1 MGQRDR
7 KPWRLKL
14 LNPLFM
20 MLTRMGLPVGIV
32 YVLTVTGRKTG
43 KPYSTPVSVF
53 TLDGQRYIVSHSTW
67 GWVKN
72 AHATRE
78 GLLQRGKRTEPVQLI
93 ELPLNQRIPVVR
105 AFPKLVPHGVSF
117 FGLPPDP
124 DAFEQAAAEITAFR
138 VEPLTA
144 AGVGAPVNET

>member
-1 MGQRDR
+1 MSQLDR

-14 LNPLFM
+14 VNPLFM
-20 MLTRMGLPVGIV
+20 MLTRLGLPVGIV
-32 YVLTVTGRKTG
+32 YVLTVRGRKTG

-67 GWVKN
+67 DWVKN
-72 AHATRE
+72 ARATRE
-78 GLLQRGKRTEPVQLI
+78 GMLRRGHRTEAVQLI
-93 ELPLNQRIPVVR
+93 ELPLNQRIPVIR

-124 DAFEQAAAEITAFR
+124 DAFEQAAPRITAFR

-144 AGVGAPVNET
+144 AGVEVPVDKP